1 MTDYTNLTNTAQPSM
16 KASSFMKHLINLSLV
31 LIVTVSAQFSCA
43 GSFSGQSDYKL
54 LFINH
59 QSPEFDPNQDILN
72 PSEKELAI
80 EKIEEKLAGA
90 TLKSLVPM
98 VSTLTR
104 NATGTETDLLQLILT
119 MAGSLKNSLAHELG
133 TISIADPN
141 IFPLIQD
148 AYIVPWTNKKRDL
161 FYNAEKISMNAGE
174 LVNVLGIQP
183 GSEKFDKTLTQNI
196 KALQEKLHQT
206 SSDPTYL
213 LGMRRFLWLSVDEK
227 NNKKELKTMLTLR
240 VLLGLKP
247 GHFPFSEENDR
258 VKLDRVAIPD
268 VESRGSSAS
277 LTFEIDL
284 SREPEPPLLHVE
296 FGDFEKFEQGD
307 FVIKESGREKVA
319 PRFEGTVNKPG
330 LKHIGVNFSFRK
342 LTFDLTT
349 QRVSSLETLV
359 SPGIRV
365 GATNYVM
372 GALSVAS
379 VNDEFKGEI
388 NKTIEAEIKK
398 SGNTLLNKILGER
411 Q

>member
-1 MTDYTNLTNTAQPSM
+1 M
-16 KASSFMKHLINLSLV
+16 KRFFSLSCLLIFITSFN
-31 LIVTVSAQFSCA
+31 VTCA
-43 GSFSGQSDYKL
+43 GSFTGQSDYRL

-90 TLKSLVPM
+90 TLKSLVPL
-98 VSTLTR
+98 VGTLTKSV
-104 NATGTETDLLQLILT
+104 TGTETDLLSLVLT
-119 MAGSLKNSLAHELG
+119 TAGSLKNSLAQELS
-133 TISIADPN
+133 TINVTESD

-148 AYIVPWTNKKRDL
+148 AYVAPWPSQKRNL
-161 FYNAEKISMNAGE
+161 FYSAQKISMNAGE

-183 GSEKFDKTLTQNI
+183 GSEKFDKTLTENI
-196 KALQEKLHQT
+196 KALQSKLHQDST
-206 SSDPTYL
+206 DPTYL
-213 LGMRRFLWLSVDEK
+213 LGMRRFLWLSVDEDSE
-227 NNKKELKTMLTLR
+227 KKELKPFLTLR

-247 GHFPFSEENDR
+247 GSFPFSEENDR
-258 VKLDRVAIPD
+258 VKLDRVTIPD
-268 VESRGSSAS
+268 ISSRGSSAS

-284 SREPEPPLLHVE
+284 SRKPVPPLLHVE
-296 FGDFEKFEQGD
+296 FGDFEKFEDGD
-307 FVIKESGREKVA
+307 FVIRERGREKVA
-319 PRFEGTVNKPG
+319 PRLEGTVNKPG
-330 LKHIGVNFSFRK
+330 LKHVAVNFSFRK
-342 LTFDLTT
+342 MTFDLTT

-365 GATNYVM
+365 GTTNYVL
-372 GALSVAS
+372 GALSVTS

-411 Q
+411 E

>member
-1 MTDYTNLTNTAQPSM
+1 MNQP
-16 KASSFMKHLINLSLV
+16 SFMKRFTNLSCL
-31 LIVTVSAQFSCA
+31 LIFII
-43 GSFSGQSDYKL
+43 SFSFARAGNFTGQSDYRL

-59 QSPEFDPNQDILN
+59 QSPEFDPNQDLLN

-80 EKIEEKLAGA
+80 EKIEEKLASS
-90 TLKSLVPM
+90 TLKSLVPL
-98 VSTLTR
+98 VSTLTK
-104 NATGTETDLLQLILT
+104 NMTGTETDLLQLILT
-119 MAGSLKNSLAHELG
+119 MAGSLKKSLANELS
-133 TISIADPN
+133 TLSITDSS

-148 AYIVPWTNKKRDL
+148 AYIAPWTDKKKDP
-161 FYNAEKISMNAGE
+161 FYSAQKISMSALE
-174 LVNVLGIQP
+174 LVNVLGISP
-183 GSEKFDKTLTQNI
+183 GSERFDKTLTDNI
-196 KALQEKLHQT
+196 KALQSKLHQT
-206 SSDPTYL
+206 SGDPTYL
-213 LGMRRFLWLSVDEK
+213 LGIRRFLWLSVDE
-227 NNKKELKTMLTLR
+227 NNAKKEVKAFLTLR

-247 GHFPFSEENDR
+247 GYFPFSEENDR

-268 VESRGSSAS
+268 ISGRGSCAS

-284 SREPEPPLLHVE
+284 SQKPVPPLLHVE

-307 FVIKESGREKVA
+307 FIIGESGRHNVA
-319 PRFEGTVNKPG
+319 PRLEGVVNKPG
-330 LKHIGVNFSFRK
+330 LKHVAVNFSFRK

-365 GATNYVM
+365 GTTNHVL

-388 NKTIEAEIKK
+388 NKTIEAEVKK